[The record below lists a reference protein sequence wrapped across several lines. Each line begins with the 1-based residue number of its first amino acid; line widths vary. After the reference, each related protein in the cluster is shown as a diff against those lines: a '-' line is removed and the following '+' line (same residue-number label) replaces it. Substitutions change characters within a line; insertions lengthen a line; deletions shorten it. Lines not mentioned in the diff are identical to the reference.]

1 MLLSYTELVELT
13 ERKRPTSQAKQLQA
27 MHILYVVRP
36 DGSLAVSKAAVEE
49 RLGVV
54 RISAPSKEPE
64 LRL

>member
-13 ERKRPTSQAKQLQA
+13 ERKRPKSQAKQLKA

-36 DGSLAVSKAAVEE
+36 DGSLAVSKAHVED

-54 RISAPSKEPE
+54 RSSATPKEPE